1 MKNYINLI
9 NINIRSNR
17 NNKIFINKFKT
28 MEAKNNKFKT
38 IETKNYINLVNKINR
53 ITRNKT

>member
-17 NNKIFINKFKT
+17 NKIFINKFKT